1 MAQSVK
7 RVVVWVEPGTWEA
20 CVSAAADLVPGE
32 FDAQVLLLYVPDD
45 SEDLLRDARAGL
57 WGRGRPVQ
65 PVAAPEDPELLA
77 DAEALLRDLARD
89 VTITTQLG
97 SGPVERVV
105 TGASENADYL
115 VVGRQGRPDPSGA
128 DESRQAHAVR
138 HRPCAVPRG
147 HRVAPACTV
156 GGYHP
161 AIATGRP
168 SPLIPLTSSSS
179 TSGSSTGRKLAVSSR
194 NFRGGRR

>member
-20 CVSAAADLVPGE
+20 CVTAAADLVPGE
-32 FDAQVLLLYVPDD
+32 PDAQILLLYVPDD

-57 WGRGRPVQ
+57 WGRRRPVQ
-65 PVAAPEDPELLA
+65 PIAAPENPELLA

-105 TGASENADYL
+105 TAASENADYL
-115 VVGRQGRPDPSGA
+115 VVGRQGDLTRRGPTSLGKHTRFVIDHAQCRVVIVWPQPAPPAATIPPLPADDP
-128 DESRQAHAVR
+128 
-138 HRPCAVPRG
+138 
-147 HRVAPACTV
+147 
-156 GGYHP
+156 
-161 AIATGRP
+161 
-168 SPLIPLTSSSS
+168 
-179 TSGSSTGRKLAVSSR
+179 
-194 NFRGGRR
+194 RR

>member
-20 CVSAAADLVPGE
+20 CVSAAADLVPGDFE
-32 FDAQVLLLYVPDD
+32 AQVLLLYVPDD

-115 VVGRQGRPDPSGA
+115 VVGRDLTRRGPTSLGKHTRFVIDHAQCRVVIVCPQPAPSAATIPPLPPDDPRRGGA
-128 DESRQAHAVR
+128 
-138 HRPCAVPRG
+138 
-147 HRVAPACTV
+147 APALK
-156 GGYHP
+156 G
-161 AIATGRP
+161 
-168 SPLIPLTSSSS
+168 
-179 TSGSSTGRKLAVSSR
+179 
-194 NFRGGRR
+194 